1 MTARIFIVHDD
12 PTFSQDVRS
21 ALEAA
26 GHTVAAFDDPMVA
39 LDALEAA
46 AHRIELLITRA
57 NFGPG
62 KLNGIALA
70 RMLRLKRPDVRVIFT
85 AIPEH
90 EHHAWGLGEFL
101 AAPVRVDD
109 VVAMA
114 ERLLQSPSENQT
126 LARFRQPLDER

>member
-1 MTARIFIVHDD
+1 MTAARIFIVHDD
-12 PTFSQDVRS
+12 PAFSQDVRS

-26 GHTVAAFDDPMVA
+26 GHTVAAFNDPMVA
-39 LDALEAA
+39 LDALEDR
-46 AHRIELLITRA
+46 RIELLITRA

-62 KLNGIALA
+62 KLNGIALV
-70 RMLRLKRPDVRVIFT
+70 RMLRLKNPDVRVIFT
-85 AIPEH
+85 AIPEL
-90 EHHAWGLGEFL
+90 EGHAEGLGEFL

-126 LARFRQPLDER
+126 

>member
-12 PTFSQDVRS
+12 SAFSKDVRS
-21 ALEAA
+21 ALEAT

-39 LDALEAA
+39 LDALEER
-46 AHRIELLITRA
+46 RIELLITRV

-85 AIPEH
+85 AVPEH
-90 EHHAWGLGEFL
+90 GHHAWGLGEFL
-101 AAPVRVDD
+101 AAPIRVDD
-109 VVAMA
+109 VVEMT
-114 ERLLQSPSENQT
+114 ERLLRSPSENQT
-126 LARFRQPLDER
+126 

>member
-12 PTFSQDVRS
+12 SAFSADARS

-26 GHTVAAFDDPMVA
+26 GHTVAAFDDPMLA

-46 AHRIELLITRA
+46 QQIELLITRA

-70 RMLRLKRPDVRVIFT
+70 RMVRVKRPEVQVIFT
-85 AIPEH
+85 AVQEYEPH
-90 EHHAWGLGEFL
+90 TWGLGEFL
-101 AAPVRVDD
+101 AAPVHVDE
-109 VVAMA
+109 VVEAVN
-114 ERLLQSPSENQT
+114 RLLQSPSEND
-126 LARFRQPLDER
+126 R

>member
-1 MTARIFIVHDD
+1 MTARTFIVHDD

-26 GHTVAAFDDPMVA
+26 GHTVAVFDDPMVA
-39 LDALEAA
+39 LDALEER
-46 AHRIELLITRA
+46 RIALLITRV

-109 VVAMA
+109 VVELAQK
-114 ERLLQSPSENQT
+114 LLQPSSENQM
-126 LARFRQPLDER
+126 